1 MSDFELVIKEQLLA
15 YQREMILAQQAERMD
30 NVSMIRA
37 QIAAYRL
44 GLETCLNKITVGRI
58 FESVKLMDTERG

>member
-30 NVSMIRA
+30 NVSLIRA

-44 GLETCLNKITVGRI
+44 GLETCLNKKFVSRV
-58 FESVKLMDTERG
+58 FDSVKLMGTERG

>member
-1 MSDFELVIKEQLLA
+1 MNKFETVIKEQIMAYNQQLA
-15 YQREMILAQQAERMD
+15 LAQAAHRQD

-44 GLETCLNKITVGRI
+44 GLETCLNKNYVSTFFDYVNGYY
-58 FESVKLMDTERG
+58 GG